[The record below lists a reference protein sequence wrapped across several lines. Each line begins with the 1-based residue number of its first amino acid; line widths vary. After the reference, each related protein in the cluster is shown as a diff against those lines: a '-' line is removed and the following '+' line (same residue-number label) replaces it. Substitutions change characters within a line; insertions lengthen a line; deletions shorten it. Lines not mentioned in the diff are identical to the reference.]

1 MAPRSSY
8 GPAAAGCIA
17 GSESLFGR
25 PPALSL
31 LRFRFQGDVSSAC
44 FSPPPLRTP
53 RRNASRRLDAAT
65 MLRGDVFKRPC
76 YGLWLF
82 HLHSAVKMQP
92 FSPVFL
98 LAEYRAKAFCR
109 LSLWNFKEKSI
120 NHFLGHGLSKI
131 PSDFFFS
138 GPFIISGQE
147 NAAITQKGLFFTR
160 RQPLPDETIPA
171 MDDDLQNM
179 QEIDV
184 AWRLFNGN
192 HGKPRYGRG
201 I

>member
-109 LSLWNFKEKSI
+109 LSLWNIQGKKHQPFSRTRPFK
-120 NHFLGHGLSKI
+120 NPLRFFLLRPLYHKWT
-131 PSDFFFS
+131 
-138 GPFIISGQE
+138 E
-147 NAAITQKGLFFTR
+147 NAAITQKRPFLHAAAALAR
-160 RQPLPDETIPA
+160 RNDSC
-171 MDDDLQNM
+171 
-179 QEIDV
+179 
-184 AWRLFNGN
+184 
-192 HGKPRYGRG
+192 YG
-201 I
+201 